1 MTAETENLGMSPFY
15 LPSLLI
21 NLEAIEPFGAKMSK
35 SNSPLSYVRQI
46 AIGAASGLLL
56 LVLIIGGFT
65 LAAPSA
71 EPTSSATNT
80 PTDSP
85 TVTPTASGRDCSV
98 AELAADKRLLG
109 LHAQVMNPATNE
121 VLFDILGDT
130 PAQTASVMKLLT
142 AAAALQVLG
151 PNFRVQTKVY
161 ADIDLPGQIVIIGAG
176 DPTLSRVGVG
186 KQSVY
191 ADAPKLSDLAVQINK
206 WARATP
212 INSIVLDSTY
222 FPEPGWEPG
231 VDDSERTIGYQS
243 IVTALQVDGDR
254 DNPTRGVSARS
265 ADPVDRVGVALKKA
279 IGPLAEMATLTQAKA
294 GTNLLQI
301 GVVQSQPISKWISH
315 MLQVSDNTE
324 AEYLARLVS
333 KQLGYDGSFSSID
346 VAIKS
351 ALTSAGLVTTGL
363 NLKDGSGENEENQV
377 PATFINALLKKI
389 LNGEGNFGII
399 KQALPV
405 AGESGSLANRFK
417 GDNIDAAGH
426 ILAKTGWT
434 RHEYS
439 LAGIIMAKDG
449 TDLVFSIAAI
459 DANIKD
465 TAKEAIDNLATGIY
479 RCGDKLSAETTPK
492 IK

>member
-1 MTAETENLGMSPFY
+1 
-15 LPSLLI
+15 
-21 NLEAIEPFGAKMSK
+21 MSK
-35 SNSPLSYVRQI
+35 PNSPLNYMRQI

-65 LAAPSA
+65 LAVPSGD
-71 EPTSSATNT
+71 PTNSASNT

-85 TVTPTASGRDCSV
+85 TVSPSTDGRDCSV

-109 LHAQVMNPATNE
+109 LHAQVINPATNE

-151 PNFRVQTKVY
+151 PNYRVTTRVY
-161 ADIDLPGQIVIIGAG
+161 ADLDQPGQIVIIGAG

-191 ADAPKLSDLAVQINK
+191 KDAPKLNDLAVQINA
-206 WARATP
+206 WTRGTP
-212 INSIVLDSTY
+212 ITSIVLDSTL
-222 FPEPGWEPG
+222 FPGPGWEPG
-231 VDDSERTIGYQS
+231 VDISERTLGYQS

-254 DNPTRGVSARS
+254 DNPAAEVSARS
-265 ADPVDRVGVALKKA
+265 IDPVSRAGAALKKA
-279 IGPLAEMATLTQAKA
+279 IGVSAASATLTQAKA
-294 GTNLLQI
+294 GSRLQEI
-301 GVVQSQPISKWISH
+301 PGGGVKSQPISKWITH

-333 KQLGYDGSFSSID
+333 LQLGYDGSFASID
-346 VAIKS
+346 VALKS

-389 LNGEGNFGII
+389 LNGEGNFGVI

-405 AGESGSLANRFK
+405 AGESGSLISRFS
-417 GDNIDAAGH
+417 GDNVDARGH

-449 TDLVFSIAAI
+449 TNLTFSVAAI

-465 TAKEAIDNLATGIY
+465 NAKEAIDNLVTGIY
-479 RCGDKLSAETTPK
+479 RCGNKLSAETTPK
-492 IK
+492 TN